1 MGIVF
6 RKCHRNF
13 VQYTVRIEEELLEK
27 IRNISYK
34 EDLSINETINQ
45 SLEYVVEEYEME
57 NGKLI

>member
-6 RKCHRNF
+6 KKHHKNY
-13 VQYTVRIEEELLEK
+13 VPYTVRIEEELLEK

-45 SLEYVVEEYEME
+45 SLEYVVEEYERE